1 MTYIDFH
8 THRVPSASDVV
19 AVVDGRETWGIHPW
33 RADEAFFSPSGVQSL
48 KKNFPN
54 FKQGDIVI
62 GTLGPA
68 TAKAV
73 RDAGLRLDIEAPSP
87 QYPSIS
93 SAIDDHLRKANG

>member
-1 MTYIDFH
+1 MAKLIEKKD
-8 THRVPSASDVV
+8 SGQQE
-19 AVVDGRETWGIHPW
+19 AVRRE
-33 RADEAFFSPSGVQSL
+33 
-48 KKNFPN
+48 KNFPN
-54 FKQGDIVI
+54 FEQGNIVI

-68 TAKAV
+68 TAQAV